1 MVMVFRVIMIF
12 LTSSAFLAVTGQ
24 DFDKLH
30 NDLSGSKGNTKVL
43 ALNQIAWE
51 HRKLYPDSCRFY
63 AKWALNEAQS
73 SGNDEGES
81 LALRRLATAHRY
93 LGNLDSA
100 IFYINLSIKIEES
113 AERPFRQGSAFQN
126 KAQLLF
132 LKGDWENALLYYHKA
147 IDLFE
152 AIDSMEH
159 VAKGYNST
167 GKVHERLG
175 NDSLALL
182 GYTKSLRLRESLKD
196 SAGIANSLLNL
207 SGYYAGTHR
216 FSEAKK
222 ALRRSEII
230 WTQLNNLY
238 EVGRVYGSLGSVFLE
253 MDKLDSAVY
262 YYQKSLEGPYGEK
275 SPFVHCNLGI
285 LYMELDKPDSGLIYL
300 KSGLEFARSQQNS
313 FLEKTILENMSQAY
327 EMKGEYKDAF
337 YSYEL
342 YKSLEDSISSS
353 KVEIRVRE
361 IQEKYD
367 NQKLTSEKLQAQ
379 QAQKEEET
387 KNQRLMI
394 AAISLGALLVIAIL
408 ITTLYKQRLTAKNQ
422 MAIKDQEIHRKQLDE
437 LVKEKELERV
447 TSLMEGQEKE
457 RARIARELHDGLGS
471 LLATVKHHYQTVE
484 DKMDQGQ
491 DQFES
496 ANRLLDDACVEV
508 RRISHDMASN
518 VLSKFGLIAALQD
531 YVETIASSGAIK
543 LELKV
548 SGVNDRLEN
557 SKEIHLFRIV
567 QELVS
572 NVLKHAEATSATI
585 HFTAHQDSLNVLV
598 EDNGK
603 GFDTKEMGQ
612 RDGMGMAN
620 LGARVAHLE
629 GTLDIDSSLGKGT
642 TVIIEV
648 PTQQNV

>member
-1 MVMVFRVIMIF
+1 MRSIVSRLLWVCLVVVSGLSAQVNNEVRHKTVFE
-12 LTSSAFLAVTGQ
+12 LADSAWELRKTDPDMSRALAV
-24 DFDKLH
+24 
-30 NDLSGSKGNTKVL
+30 
-43 ALNQIAWE
+43 E
-51 HRKLYPDSCRFY
+51 M
-63 AKWALNEAQS
+63 LNEAKRI
-73 SGNDEGES
+73 DFEEGVS
-81 LALRRLATAHRY
+81 LAYRRLSTAHKY
-93 LGNLDSA
+93 LGNSDSALLFIDSSLFMEIAADRPFRLGNVYLNKGRLLQSLSRFIDAISNYQRAVETFEICDSIEYVAKAYSSIGEVHETINDTTAARTNYLKSLKLRKALGNPINLSRSMLNLGIYYSKTGAFKKAKFFVRSYKEVHLRLGIKASAYNVGKANGVLGNICFDMGQLDSA
-100 IFYINLSIKIEES
+100 AIYFALDIRSPHGVNSIELKHNLGVLLVSL
-113 AERPFRQGSAFQN
+113 ERPDSALSYLRRSASMASEVGNRRLLATCWENMGSAFE
-126 KAQLLF
+126 
-132 LKGDWENALLYYHKA
+132 LKGDFETAL
-147 IDLFE
+147 DFE
-152 AIDSMEH
+152 RKSRILS
-159 VAKGYNST
+159 
-167 GKVHERLG
+167 
-175 NDSLALL
+175 DSLL
-182 GYTKSLRLRESLKD
+182 SLSVR
-196 SAGIANSLLNL
+196 
-207 SGYYAGTHR
+207 
-216 FSEAKK
+216 
-222 ALRRSEII
+222 
-230 WTQLNNLY
+230 TQ
-238 EVGRVYGSLGSVFLE
+238 V
-253 MDKLDSAVY
+253 K
-262 YYQKSLEGPYGEK
+262 
-275 SPFVHCNLGI
+275 
-285 LYMELDKPDSGLIYL
+285 
-300 KSGLEFARSQQNS
+300 
-313 FLEKTILENMSQAY
+313 
-327 EMKGEYKDAF
+327 
-337 YSYEL
+337 
-342 YKSLEDSISSS
+342 
-353 KVEIRVRE
+353 E